1 MKAWGVLAA
10 ALGAVAASGAVAD
23 DVFTGANVLGVT
35 RVESAAEYLPLAV
48 AWGAVGASAAAPAAD
63 AFVITANLKDGD
75 ELYVY
80 DRAAGRYQVFTL
92 VRDAAGDNTWA
103 AARVVHV
110 GTGGAEV
117 ATGSAAEEVSLAR
130 GYGAWLHRPGAA
142 ERADKAVYLAGQAES
157 ASVSITFAAAT
168 GNAKFGQTLF
178 GPPAG
183 AAGDF
188 ALNGGAIDWSG
199 AVKGDE
205 IRLPQTDG
213 TLQTVEYTGTKWVRK
228 YWERSANGVLRLKRD
243 ENPVIP
249 RGQAA
254 WYARKAGNAALTVT
268 WSEK

>member
-10 ALGAVAASGAVAD
+10 ALGAVAASGAVPD

-48 AWGAVGASAAAPAAD
+48 AWGAVGASPAAPAAD

-92 VRDAAGDNTWA
+92 VRDAAGDTSWA

-117 ATGSAAEEVSLAR
+117 ATGSAAAEEVSLAR

-142 ERADKAVYLAGQAES
+142 AREDKAVYLAGQAES
-157 ASVSITFAAAT
+157 EPVSITFAEAT

-188 ALNGGAIDWSG
+188 ALNGGAINWSG

-205 IRLPQTDG
+205 IRLPQPDG
-213 TLQTVEYTGTKWVRK
+213 TLQTVEYTGTQWVRK
-228 YWERSANGVLRLKRD
+228 YWERVNGGLRLKRD
-243 ENPVIP
+243 ENPVMP

-254 WYARKAGNAALTVT
+254 WYARKAGNAELTVT

>member
-63 AFVITANLKDGD
+63 ALVITANLKAGD

-92 VRDAAGDNTWA
+92 VRDAAGDTWA

-117 ATGSAAEEVSLAR
+117 ATGSAAAEVSLAR

-142 ERADKAVYLAGQAES
+142 ARADKAVYLAGQAES
-157 ASVSITFAAAT
+157 APVSITFAEAT
-168 GNAKFGQTLF
+168 GSAKFGQTLF

-188 ALNGGAIDWSG
+188 ALNGSAIDWSG

-213 TLQTVEYTGTKWVRK
+213 TLQTVEYTGAKWVRK
-228 YWERSANGVLRLKRD
+228 YWERSANGILRLRRD
-243 ENPVIP
+243 TNPVIP

-268 WSEK
+268 WSEE

>member
-10 ALGAVAASGAVAD
+10 ALGAVAASGAVPD

-48 AWGAVGASAAAPAAD
+48 AWGAVGASPAAPAAD
-63 AFVITANLKDGD
+63 AFVITANLDDGD

-80 DRAAGRYQVFTL
+80 DRAAGRYHVFTL
-92 VRDAAGDNTWA
+92 VRDAAGDTSWV

-117 ATGSAAEEVSLAR
+117 ATGSAAAEVSLAR

-142 ERADKAVYLAGQAES
+142 ARADKAVYLAGQAES

-168 GNAKFGQTLF
+168 GSAKFGQTLF

-188 ALNGGAIDWSG
+188 ALNGGTIDWSG

-213 TLQTVEYTGTKWVRK
+213 TLQTVEYTGTQWVRK
-228 YWERSANGVLRLKRD
+228 YWETSANGVLRLKRD

-268 WSEK
+268 WSEE